1 MSFFLLKLLKQSTL
15 SSAQFL
21 LKIVSLLNTSRGWIA
36 KIMKRAILLVVLLG
50 IPGRKC
56 EAQTKVDLSSQSK
69 SVDFSTAAFTLPV
82 RTGPS
87 LSVSCRVGELFYKT
101 NAPAGQNLYG
111 CTSTNVW
118 SLQSGGSGGSG
129 GGGGVSSVAGKAG
142 DVSLQYTDLTDFK
155 VQLSA
160 GNAVIG
166 AGCSASLPCTVRFGS
181 KSYLFP
187 NPATIS
193 NLTGTG
199 TAGPHTVYI
208 FVRADGILYFGIDGV
223 SVTGAALTG
232 TVLSIGTTN
241 FPSDS
246 YGLAVCSVS
255 NNVMTQCTDLRGTG
269 RDVVAAADSTL
280 QVINNPT
287 TGYQEI
293 AINPSSVA
301 TSSGS
306 NDFSGN
312 NKVNLGSQ
320 YLSITLGNDSVSGT
334 VQNRFVVINSSGKGA
349 LAGTSVVG
357 RVIGV
362 CMSECGS
369 IGNARVATRG
379 QVLLQFDGPTTAGN
393 YIKLSS
399 TTSGKATDAGG
410 SRPTSGQI
418 LGYVLST
425 NSSAGTYSVILE
437 PDVLADLLQGSRN
450 GLFVATLPIEMQN
463 SSGKIGDR
471 VEPALQFASQKDQ
484 ISDLRLVFSNSK
496 SNGLD
501 LFTQMNNKNCSIKQQ
516 SNGCNQNISSEDF
529 YAHIGSVT
537 ISE

>member
-1 MSFFLLKLLKQSTL
+1 
-15 SSAQFL
+15 
-21 LKIVSLLNTSRGWIA
+21 
-36 KIMKRAILLVVLLG
+36 MKRAILLVVLLG
-50 IPGRKC
+50 LPGRKC

-118 SLQSGGSGGSG
+118 SLQSGGSGGGSG
-129 GGGGVSSVAGKAG
+129 GGGAVSSVAGKVG

-155 VQLSA
+155 VQLS
-160 GNAVIG
+160 GGTAVIG

-208 FVRADGILYFGIDGV
+208 FVRADGILYFGINGV
-223 SVTGAALTG
+223 AVTGAALTG
-232 TVLSIGTTN
+232 AVLSIGTTN

-269 RDVVAAADSTL
+269 RDVVAAADGTL
-280 QVINNPT
+280 QVISNPT

-293 AINPSSVA
+293 AINPSAVA
-301 TSSGS
+301 TSTGS

-334 VQNRFVVINSSGKGA
+334 VQNRFVVLNSSGKGA
-349 LAGTSVVG
+349 LAGTAASG
-357 RVIGV
+357 RIIGV
-362 CMSECGS
+362 CMADCGNS
-369 IGNARVATRG
+369 GNARVATRG

-393 YIKLSS
+393 YVKVS
-399 TTSGKATDAGG
+399 TTTAGKATDAGT

-425 NSSAGTYSVILE
+425 NTSAGTYSVILE
-437 PDVLADLLQGSRN
+437 PDIFADY
-450 GLFVATLPIEMQN
+450 LP
-463 SSGKIGDR
+463 GFGDR
-471 VEPALQFASQKDQ
+471 VLVGAFSASSYWPEAQRQSSPFGSGDKVKPMGTIAVQKSKKFDLSQ
-484 ISDLRLVFSNSK
+484 RFDKSVFLLPDLLAKTISQDDSTKHLSK
-496 SNGLD
+496 
-501 LFTQMNNKNCSIKQQ
+501 
-516 SNGCNQNISSEDF
+516 GCNQNIPSEDS
-529 YAHIGSVT
+529 YALSGSVT